1 MKIIYLRE
9 ICKNNQ
15 PGADISH
22 EHWGCWLGRSYS
34 SISQNGP
41 GLPDPRIHPPGYTAG
56 LGGGPPESAS
66 LGPRLRNIGLALWVG
81 GRDLMWFE
89 GNLLLK

>member
-15 PGADISH
+15 PGADISR
-22 EHWGCWLGRSYS
+22 EHWGCWSGRGPS
-34 SISQNGP
+34 SICQNGP
-41 GLPDPRIHPPGYTAG
+41 GPTGHRIHCWP
-56 LGGGPPESAS
+56 GGGPPESAS

>member
-22 EHWGCWLGRSYS
+22 EYWGCWPGRSYS

-41 GLPDPRIHPPGYTAG
+41 GPPDPRIHPQNILRAWGRA
-56 LGGGPPESAS
+56 LESAS
-66 LGPRLRNIGLALWVG
+66 LGPWLRNIGLALWVG